1 MVEQHYKFKRVE
13 FNEHGKSIVS
23 DEFFLDLIKKWEDDF
38 HDRYSP
44 FFANYLFA
52 SASTMELINNCLFT
66 EPNEEVGM
74 ELINEEIDL
83 DTNLKIEHYSKK
95 STIYALGSNHD
106 LDEPLYFIRDDSM
119 ADGMVIL
126 KYVPEHD
133 EDDLG
138 PDIPVEG
145 EKIKVSLTKR

>member
-1 MVEQHYKFKRVE
+1 MVQQHYKFNRVE
-13 FNEHGKSIVS
+13 FNEDGNSTRV
-23 DEFFLDLIKKWEDDF
+23 DECFLDLIRKWEDDF

-52 SASTMELINNCLFT
+52 NSSTMALTNNCLVT

-83 DTNLKIEHYSKK
+83 DTNLKIEHYSKR
-95 STIYALGSNHD
+95 STIYAIGSNHD
-106 LDEPLYFIRDDSM
+106 LDEPLFLIRDESIH
-119 ADGMVIL
+119 DGMVIL

-138 PDIPVEG
+138 PDIPIEG

>member
-1 MVEQHYKFKRVE
+1 MVEQHYKFNGTN
-13 FNEHGKSIVS
+13 FNEHGMSTVR

-52 SASTMELINNCLFT
+52 NASTMILANQCLVT
-66 EPNEEVGM
+66 EPNEDLGM

-83 DTNLKIEHYSKK
+83 DTNLKIENYSKRL
-95 STIYALGSNHD
+95 TIYALGSNHD
-106 LDEPLYFIRDDSM
+106 LDEPLFFIRDDGM

-145 EKIKVSLTKR
+145 EKIKVSLTKH

>member
-1 MVEQHYKFKRVE
+1 MEQHYKFNRLE
-13 FNEHGKSIVS
+13 FNDDGNSTRV
-23 DEFFLDLIKKWEDDF
+23 DECFLDLIKKWEGDF

-52 SASTMELINNCLFT
+52 NASTMILASQCLVT
-66 EPNEEVGM
+66 EPNEDLGM

-83 DTNLKIEHYSKK
+83 DTNLKIENYSKRV
-95 STIYALGSNHD
+95 TIYALGSNHD
-106 LDEPLYFIRDDSM
+106 LDEPLYFVRDDSM

-126 KYVPEHD
+126 KYVLEHD

-138 PDIPVEG
+138 QDIPIVG